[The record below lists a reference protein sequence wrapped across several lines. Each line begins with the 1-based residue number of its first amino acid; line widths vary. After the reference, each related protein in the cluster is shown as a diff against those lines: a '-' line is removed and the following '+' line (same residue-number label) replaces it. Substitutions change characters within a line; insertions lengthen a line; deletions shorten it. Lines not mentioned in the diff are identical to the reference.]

1 MDVRWIIDGCSLDS
15 RLMFVG
21 SRDGWS
27 LDSRWMFVGASM
39 DVRWNLDGCSLDSR
53 WVFVGFAMDLRWILD
68 GCASRTRLGE
78 HGTLTQCVGYSP
90 PKKYLRN

>member
-21 SRDGWS
+21 SRDGCS

-39 DVRWNLDGCSLDSR
+39 DVRWNLDGSM
-53 WVFVGFAMDLRWILD
+53 FVEAW
-68 GCASRTRLGE
+68 
-78 HGTLTQCVGYSP
+78 
-90 PKKYLRN
+90 